1 MLTKREKISDI
12 IYFLLNLYLTLKRN
26 YQKNCEARIKRTFI
40 FIIKIINVI
49 EDYFIMFK
57 IFE

>member
-1 MLTKREKISDI
+1 MLTRREKTFNI

-26 YQKNCEARIKRTFI
+26 YQKNYEARIRRTFI

-49 EDYFIMFK
+49 EDCFMIFK
-57 IFE
+57 IIK